1 MRLIVGLG
9 NIGKQYEH
17 TRHNIG
23 FMVAD
28 ELARRWG
35 AGPWKEDKN
44 ALYVEYRAPE
54 KVFLIKPTTY
64 MNNSGLAVGN
74 YARFYNI
81 APENIVVIQDDM
93 DMACG
98 QTRIRHKGSSGGHNG
113 IKSTAEHLGTDQFLR
128 FKIGIGHPV
137 HEQQVVI
144 DHVLHPFVG
153 EQKELIEKAVL
164 EMADAVELWLK
175 ADLDEVMQRYNK
187 KAPKQKPVA
196 GAAAKPA
203 AKSEAKPETKS
214 AVKTE
219 VKPEMNPGTAAA
231 TDQTA
236 KAGLK

>member
-1 MRLIVGLG
+1 MKLIVGLG
-9 NIGKQYEH
+9 NIGRQYEN

-28 ELARRWG
+28 ELARRWK

-44 ALYVEYRAPE
+44 ALYVEYRTSE

-81 APENIVVIQDDM
+81 LPEDIAVIQDDM

-98 QTRIRHKGSSGGHNG
+98 QTRIRQKGSSGGHNG
-113 IKSTAEHLGTDQFLR
+113 IRSTAEHLGTDAFLR

-137 HEQQVVI
+137 HEQQVVV

-153 EQKELIEKAVL
+153 EQKTLIEKAVL
-164 EMADAVELWLK
+164 DTADAVELWLK
-175 ADLDEVMQRYNK
+175 ADVSEVMQRYNK
-187 KAPKQKPVA
+187 KAPKKKPLEA
-196 GAAAKPA
+196 LTNPGAPK
-203 AKSEAKPETKS
+203 KSETG
-214 AVKTE
+214 V
-219 VKPEMNPGTAAA
+219 
-231 TDQTA
+231 
-236 KAGLK
+236 